1 MVELDIKI
9 YEEEPLELVE
19 DLYATDREI
28 NVVKEENQFDKI
40 LTNTTGKCKITDRM
54 KYDPTDRI
62 LQICHHD
69 GQIKIDQ
76 VEVKGDGLESSGV
89 LEVIFLYM
97 TSDDKEPLRSGS
109 DVIPFQYFIEV
120 PEIDQ
125 ESVWQLTS
133 EVDQLS
139 SVMMGNDTIEV
150 RAALN
155 LELLVLQPVRCPVI
169 TGIQE
174 KPLDLEALKALPGIT
189 GYIMKKG
196 DRLWDVAKRFHTTVD
211 HVMEMNE
218 LDQEE
223 VKEGQRLLLVKELH

>member
-1 MVELDIKI
+1 
-9 YEEEPLELVE
+9 
-19 DLYATDREI
+19 
-28 NVVKEENQFDKI
+28 
-40 LTNTTGKCKITDRM
+40 
-54 KYDPTDRI
+54 
-62 LQICHHD
+62 
-69 GQIKIDQ
+69 
-76 VEVKGDGLESSGV
+76 
-89 LEVIFLYM
+89 M

-125 ESVWQLTS
+125 ESVWQLAS

-174 KPLDLEALKALPGIT
+174 KPLDLEALKALPGNYRIYYEERRPVMGCGKT
-189 GYIMKKG
+189 IPHYGRPCHG
-196 DRLWDVAKRFHTTVD
+196 D
-211 HVMEMNE
+211 E
-218 LDQEE
+218 
-223 VKEGQRLLLVKELH
+223 